1 MSLQSP
7 HALLNEMTIKWL
19 SVLKT
24 FRVLKVFVLSREKAQ
39 CITFP
44 VVADQTLS
52 VLSSD
57 PETMRFP
64 QNCKQ
69 VMT

>member
-44 VVADQTLS
+44 VVADQTLTERVVIRS
-52 VLSSD
+52 RNDAVSAKL
-57 PETMRFP
+57 
-64 QNCKQ
+64 
-69 VMT
+69 